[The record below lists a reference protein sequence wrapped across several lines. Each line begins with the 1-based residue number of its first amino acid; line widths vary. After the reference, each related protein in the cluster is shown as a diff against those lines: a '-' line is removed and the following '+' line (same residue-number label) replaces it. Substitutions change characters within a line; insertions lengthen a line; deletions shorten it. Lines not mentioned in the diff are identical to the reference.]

1 MNAMILAAGRGERM
15 RPLTDHCPKPL
26 LTVGG
31 QSLLD
36 WHLHRLAGAGFERVV
51 INTAWL
57 GARIRD
63 HVGVHAPA
71 EVDIAISDE
80 GATPLETAGGI
91 KKALPLL
98 GDAPFVVI
106 NGDIWSDFDLAR
118 LPMAPE
124 GLGHLV
130 LVDNPDHHPRGDFAL
145 HRDRLTVEGPG
156 KRLTFAGIGVYRP
169 ELFVGQSSGPAPLG
183 PLLHR
188 ACARRQLT
196 GEHHTG
202 VWVDVGTPGRLAA
215 LDARLS
221 AR

>member
-36 WHLHRLAGAGFERVV
+36 WHLHRLAGAGFARVV

-63 HVGVHAPA
+63 HVGRHAPA
-71 EVDIAISDE
+71 GLDIAISDE
-80 GATPLETAGGI
+80 GGTALETAGGI
-91 KKALPLL
+91 KNALPLL
-98 GDAPFVVI
+98 GDNPFVVV
-106 NGDIWSDFDLAR
+106 NGDIWSDFDLAG
-118 LPMAPE
+118 LPSAPE

-130 LVDNPDHHPRGDFAL
+130 LVDNPAHHPQGDFVL
-145 HRDRLTVEGPG
+145 GHDGLVSDGPG
-156 KRLTFAGIGVYRP
+156 NCLTFAGIGVYRP
-169 ELFVGQSSGPAPLG
+169 ELFVGQSTGPAPLG

-188 ACARRQLT
+188 ACERRQLT
-196 GEHHTG
+196 GTHHTG

-221 AR
+221 DR